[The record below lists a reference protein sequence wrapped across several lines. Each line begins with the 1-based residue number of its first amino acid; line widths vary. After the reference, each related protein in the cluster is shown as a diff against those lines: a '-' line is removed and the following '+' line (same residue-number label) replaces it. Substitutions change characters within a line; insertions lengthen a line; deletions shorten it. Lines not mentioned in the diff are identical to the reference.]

1 MGVNQRW
8 IKLGRLFMVA
18 WLAFFI
24 YPIGAFLTDRLSAET
39 RIYGL
44 LLLAALALIWGWFWI
59 RIVAGPDRRFM
70 LAAVAGATII
80 LTVFTLRTPPQ
91 YGSLFLYAVIMAGA
105 AFPWR
110 RAAPALILLSVLA
123 AAIEL
128 IRGESVTASTGQFL
142 NDLLVG
148 FAAVAGR
155 LLVEANQQLNQ

>member
-1 MGVNQRW
+1 MSLTPRW

-24 YPIGAFLTDRLSAET
+24 YPIGAFLTDRLTAET

-59 RIVAGPDRRFM
+59 RIVAGPDRRFR
-70 LAAVAGATII
+70 LAAVAGATIL

-105 AFPWR
+105 AFPR
-110 RAAPALILLSVLA
+110 RRRLAAGALPSGLA
-123 AAIEL
+123 AAVGLPPGGIAA
-128 IRGESVTASTGQFL
+128 TSTRPPL
-142 NDLLVG
+142 KRMLVG
-148 FAAVAGR
+148 
-155 LLVEANQQLNQ
+155 